1 MIENKT
7 MTPFTANVIKLIK
20 AIPKGKVA
28 TYGQIAE
35 LAGKPGAARAV
46 VGILG
51 AKKRDYK
58 LPWQRVIGSGGKI
71 AFPKGSDH
79 FRLQARMLKAE
90 GVLFISG
97 KTDILKYGWKRK
109 PLSYT
114 RKQVPRMFG

>member
-1 MIENKT
+1 MNDDKPLT
-7 MTPFTANVIKLIK
+7 SFTANVIKLVK

-58 LPWQRVIGSGGKI
+58 LPWQRVLGAGGKI
-71 AFPKGSDH
+71 AFPKQSKH
-79 FRLQARMLKAE
+79 FRLQIKILKAE
-90 GVLFISG
+90 GVPFTSG
-97 KTDILKYGWKRK
+97 KTDIAKFGWKRK

-114 RKQVPRMFG
+114 RKQVPRMFE